1 MTPTHLRFAA
11 LHVQRDDWLD
21 AHVLE
26 LEQVTTLPLEVES
39 RYLNPLSLALA
50 HAVPVLP
57 GVLELNAG
65 LSLTLSAWQTTYEPG
80 SPADPPLLLCSS
92 GSVAEALLGA
102 TIAEALKF
110 AIVAGVQDDPLHFD
124 DGADCLGDGPAWQ
137 SSRWVTG
144 VARLRMA
151 ATWQASFEVG
161 HVEHRVHVEHQGH
174 GNGAPRPDEHVSVR
188 SARGVEGGIWLTAEL

>member
-1 MTPTHLRFAA
+1 MTPTYLRVAA
-11 LHVQRDDWLD
+11 LEVQRDDWLD

-26 LEQVTTLPLEVES
+26 LGKVTTLPLAVES
-39 RYLNPLSLALA
+39 RYLNPLSLALS
-50 HAVPVLP
+50 HAEPILP
-57 GVLELNAG
+57 GGLELNAG

-80 SPADPPLLLCSS
+80 RPADPPLLLCSS

-102 TIAEALKF
+102 TIAQAVTF

-137 SSRWVTG
+137 SSRWLTG
-144 VARLRMA
+144 VARLRVA
-151 ATWQASFEVG
+151 GTWQAAFEVG
-161 HVEHRVHVEHQGH
+161 HVEHRVHVEHQG
-174 GNGAPRPDEHVSVR
+174 GNGASEPEEHVSVR